1 MKKSPVD
8 PSVFFAEGDLVRVG
22 RPDIELLKK
31 ELAASGRLR
40 VRLCAHPSLDA
51 KIHEMFIILK
61 KEGYVRP
68 HKHAVKTES
77 LEILEGRADAVVF
90 DDAGGVAEVIKM
102 GDYASGLQFYY
113 RLDRPRYHT
122 LLLKTDTL
130 VFKETA
136 NGPFDRAETSFPDWA
151 PADADSAAGRAYL
164 KDLEKR
170 LE

>member
-1 MKKSPVD
+1 MKKSASD
-8 PSVFFAEGDLVRVG
+8 PCVFFAEGDLVRVG
-22 RPDIELLKK
+22 RTDIDFLKK

-40 VRLCAHPSLDA
+40 MRLCAHRSMDE
-51 KIHEMFIILK
+51 KIHEMFIVLK

-68 HKHAVKTES
+68 HKHSVKTES

-90 DDAGGVAEVIKM
+90 DDAGKVLEVIKM

-113 RLDRPRYHT
+113 RMPKPLYHT
-122 LLLKTDTL
+122 LLLKTDIL

-136 NGPFDRAETSFPDWA
+136 DGPFDRAETSFPAWA
-151 PADADSAAGRAYL
+151 PADADSKAGRDYL